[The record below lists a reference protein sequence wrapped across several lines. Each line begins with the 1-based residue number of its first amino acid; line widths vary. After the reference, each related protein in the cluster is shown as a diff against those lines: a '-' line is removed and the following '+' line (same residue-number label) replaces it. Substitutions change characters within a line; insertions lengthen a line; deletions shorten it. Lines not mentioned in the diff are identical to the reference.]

1 MPTKRQLKQK
11 QKQRVTDETLLQ
23 SDEVAAYLRVST
35 EEQADSGLGIDAQAD
50 LVKMQ
55 CQMKDWPEPLLYKD
69 DGVSGT
75 VPPEQRPDMNRLIK
89 DIASGKIKA
98 LIVKSLDR
106 TGRTIESIH
115 YILQM
120 VQRYGITFI
129 AINEQFDT
137 STATGRLCMH
147 MMMILAE
154 FERDN
159 TSERTIA
166 ALGEKYRR
174 DGDAGGRLPYGYRRK
189 FGVVE
194 TVKGVFTKTVDIE
207 IDQDRAK
214 VVRLIFDLRS
224 QPKDKHRPAG
234 PRMTLQSICDAVSK
248 IAPTGAHGGKWT
260 PTRIKDILAHEDCY
274 HGGYRG
280 DSSLTWPVIL
290 PFETSFSRK

>member
-11 QKQRVTDETLLQ
+11 QKLRVTDETVLQ
-23 SDEVAAYLRVST
+23 DGEIAAYLRVST
-35 EEQADSGLGIDAQAD
+35 EEQADSGLGIDAQAE
-50 LVKMQ
+50 LVKLQ
-55 CQMKDWPEPLLYKD
+55 CQMKSWPSPTLYKD

-75 VPPEQRPDMNRLIK
+75 VPPEQRPDMKRLID
-89 DIASGKIKA
+89 DIESGKIKT

-115 YILQM
+115 YILQL
-120 VQRYGITFI
+120 VQRYGITFV

-174 DGDAGGRLPYGYRRK
+174 DGDAGGRLPYGYRRT
-189 FGVVE
+189 FDVVQ
-194 TVKGVFTKTVDIE
+194 TVKGAFTKTVDVE
-207 IDQDRAK
+207 IDPDRAE
-214 VVRLIFDLRS
+214 VIRLIFELRS
-224 QPKDKHRPAG
+224 QPKDKRRPNG

-248 IAPTGAHGGKWT
+248 IAQTGAYGGKWT
-260 PTRIKDILAHEDCY
+260 PTRIKDILAHEECY
-274 HGGYRG
+274 RGGYRG
-280 DSSLTWPVIL
+280 DSTLTWPAIL
-290 PFETSFSRK
+290 